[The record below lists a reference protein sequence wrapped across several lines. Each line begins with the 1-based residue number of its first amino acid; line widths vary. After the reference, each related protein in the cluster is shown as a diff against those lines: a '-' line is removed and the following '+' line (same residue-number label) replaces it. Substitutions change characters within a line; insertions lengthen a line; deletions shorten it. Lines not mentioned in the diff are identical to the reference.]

1 MKNIDVE
8 ICFGTTCFV
17 LGGSH
22 LQELENALEND
33 LKERVNIIPQNCLG
47 LCKDERYS
55 RAPFVKV
62 NGQIID
68 GATVEKVIN
77 KIKSEL
83 NE

>member
-1 MKNIDVE
+1 MKKIDVE

-22 LQELENALEND
+22 LQELENSLDND
-33 LKERVNIIPQNCLG
+33 LKEKINIIPQNCLG
-47 LCKDERYS
+47 LCKNENYS
-55 RAPFVKV
+55 QAPYVKV

-68 GATVEKVIN
+68 RATIEKVIN
-77 KIKSEL
+77 KIKCEI